1 VIYFLNF
8 FTVSDA
14 QGIGKPLGFFY
25 YTGGYVMKEKLY
37 YGNISFGMRD
47 IDENR
52 LLPTV
57 GNPVFIYRIQ
67 DPHYGLLRRFA
78 RMETVSVT
86 KAKHV
91 FSALNLNILVEKT
104 IEILRKS
111 HAFMKRTILIMATMI
126 LFGSS
131 FCQSPVRQTQPVVKS
146 VVRAVESELD
156 MEIRRVME
164 KGINLEV
171 RLRQVPAIATAFA
184 RRTDPQRARWLA
196 ALCYLKTLGTPFMP
210 LDIAQIA
217 LAETGEFGLSG
228 TAVSPKGAVGVW
240 QLMPHRAMSHGYS
253 PQEMKNDEKC
263 AEAAVRELTTKLKM
277 AKGNL
282 AKAKRFYCGA
292 GPEAD
297 AYEKKIHQFNREIL
311 KELAKVAPQ
320 KDKIKSGGNRRLS

>member
-1 VIYFLNF
+1 
-8 FTVSDA
+8 
-14 QGIGKPLGFFY
+14 
-25 YTGGYVMKEKLY
+25 MKEKLY

-52 LLPTV
+52 LLPTI
-57 GNPVFIYRIQ
+57 GNPVFRHRTQ
-67 DPHYGLLRRFA
+67 DPHDGLLSRFA
-78 RMETVSVT
+78 RMETASVT
-86 KAKHV
+86 KAKNA
-91 FSALNLNILVEKT
+91 FSALNLNILIGRT
-104 IEILRKS
+104 IGILSRS
-111 HAFMKRTILIMATMI
+111 NVLMKRTILIMAAMI

-131 FCQSPVRQTQPVVKS
+131 FYQSPIGRTQPVVK
-146 VVRAVESELD
+146 AAETEIDL
-156 MEIRRVME
+156 EIRRVME
-164 KGINLEV
+164 KGINLEE

-217 LAETGEFGLSG
+217 LAETGDFGLSG

-240 QLMPHRAMSHGYS
+240 QLMPHRAKSHGYS
-253 PQEMKNDEKC
+253 PAEMKNDEKC
-263 AEAAVRELTTKLKM
+263 AEAAVRELTTKMKM

-297 AYEKKIHQFNREIL
+297 AYEKKMHKFKKEIL
-311 KELAKVAPQ
+311 KELAKVASQ
-320 KDKIKSGGNRRLS
+320 QDKIKSVGNGRLS

>member
-1 VIYFLNF
+1 
-8 FTVSDA
+8 
-14 QGIGKPLGFFY
+14 
-25 YTGGYVMKEKLY
+25 MKEKLY

-47 IDENR
+47 FDENR
-52 LLPTV
+52 LLPEV
-57 GNPVFIYRIQ
+57 GYPEFIRTLQ
-67 DPHYGLLRRFA
+67 DPHYSLLRGFA
-78 RMETVSVT
+78 RMETASVT
-86 KAKHV
+86 KAKNA
-91 FSALNLNILVEKT
+91 FYALNLNIFIEKT
-104 IEILRKS
+104 INILRKS
-111 HAFMKRTILIMATMI
+111 HVFMKKTILFMATMI

-131 FCQSPVRQTQPVVKS
+131 ICQSPVRQPQPVVKT
-146 VVRAVESELD
+146 VKKAVESELD

-217 LAETGEFGLSG
+217 LAETGEFRLSG

-240 QLMPHRAMSHGYS
+240 QLMPHRAKSHGYS
-253 PQEMKNDEKC
+253 PEEMKNDEKC
-263 AEAAVRELTTKLKM
+263 AEAAVRELTSKMKM

-282 AKAKRFYCGA
+282 ARAKRFYCGA

-297 AYEKKIHQFNREIL
+297 AYEKKIHQFKREIL
-311 KELAKVAPQ
+311 KELSKVAPRQ
-320 KDKIKSGGNRRLS
+320 ESGRSSLPHLAKLRS

>member
-1 VIYFLNF
+1 
-8 FTVSDA
+8 
-14 QGIGKPLGFFY
+14 
-25 YTGGYVMKEKLY
+25 MKEKLY

-52 LLPTV
+52 LLPTI
-57 GNPVFIYRIQ
+57 GNPVFRHRTQ
-67 DPHYGLLRRFA
+67 DPHDGLLSRFA
-78 RMETVSVT
+78 RMETASVT
-86 KAKHV
+86 NAKNA
-91 FSALNLNILVEKT
+91 FSALKLNILIGKT
-104 IEILRKS
+104 IGILSRS
-111 HAFMKRTILIMATMI
+111 NVLMKRTILIMAAMI

-131 FCQSPVRQTQPVVKS
+131 FYQSPIGRTQPVVK
-146 VVRAVESELD
+146 AAETEIDL
-156 MEIRRVME
+156 EIRRVME
-164 KGINLEV
+164 KGINLEE

-217 LAETGEFGLSG
+217 LAETGDFGLSG

-240 QLMPHRAMSHGYS
+240 QLMPHRAKSHGYS
-253 PQEMKNDEKC
+253 PAEMKNDEKC
-263 AEAAVRELTTKLKM
+263 AEAAVRELTTKMKM

-297 AYEKKIHQFNREIL
+297 AYEKKMHKFKKEIL
-311 KELAKVAPQ
+311 KELAKVASQ
-320 KDKIKSGGNRRLS
+320 QDKIKSVGNGRLS

>member
-1 VIYFLNF
+1 
-8 FTVSDA
+8 
-14 QGIGKPLGFFY
+14 
-25 YTGGYVMKEKLY
+25 MKEKLY

-52 LLPTV
+52 LLPTI
-57 GNPVFIYRIQ
+57 GNPVFRHRTQ
-67 DPHYGLLRRFA
+67 DPHDKLLSRFA
-78 RMETVSVT
+78 RMETASVT
-86 KAKHV
+86 KAKNV
-91 FSALNLNILVEKT
+91 FSALNLNILIGKT
-104 IEILRKS
+104 IGMLSRS
-111 HAFMKRTILIMATMI
+111 NVLMKRTILIMAAMI

-131 FCQSPVRQTQPVVKS
+131 FYQSPIGRTQPVVK
-146 VVRAVESELD
+146 AAESEIDL
-156 MEIRRVME
+156 EIRRVME
-164 KGINLEV
+164 KGINLEE

-217 LAETGEFGLSG
+217 LAETGDFGLSG

-240 QLMPHRAMSHGYS
+240 QLMPHRAKSHGYS
-253 PQEMKNDEKC
+253 PAEMKNDEKC
-263 AEAAVRELTTKLKM
+263 AEAAVRELTTKMKM

-297 AYEKKIHQFNREIL
+297 AYEKKMHKFKKEIL
-311 KELAKVAPQ
+311 KELAKVASQ
-320 KDKIKSGGNRRLS
+320 QDKIKSVGNGRFS